1 MQTRQRAHSPQRMIT
16 HHAIEDID
24 AVDVVPDQAGNDS
37 LQVSQWLSPGWPWW
51 KSHFPE
57 HAVP

>member
-1 MQTRQRAHSPQRMIT
+1 MIT

-37 LQVSQWLSPGWPWW
+37 LQVSQWWSPRWPWW